1 MPGLARRKPS
11 HLQLQLHNTYY
22 DTPEQTLRRKRAALR
37 LRRVGSDAKPEW
49 LQTLKMG
56 GTGNSALS
64 QRGEWEMSVPGA
76 QLAMR
81 ALEAT
86 AWIHLDWHQ
95 ARTRVSYAEFP

>member
-11 HLQLQLHNTYY
+11 HLQLHNTYY
-22 DTPEQTLRRKRAALR
+22 DTPEQTLRRKRVALR

-76 QLAMR
+76 QLAIR